1 MVLNFHDL
9 CIWINMIATKIGLLQ
24 LCFRYM

>member
-9 CIWINMIATKIGLLQ
+9 FIWINMIATKFGLLQ
-24 LCFRYM
+24 LCFRDM